1 MKDDSEGRV
10 KGRARMMHKRDT
22 FSDETVGSQSADYRS
37 DPDAVPHEGW
47 QTFAKHGVESEGPNP
62 SNADR
67 VRGEKAFPEK

>member
-10 KGRARMMHKRDT
+10 KGRARKMHLRDT
-22 FSDETVGSQSADYRS
+22 FSDETVGSGSADYRD

-47 QTFAKHGVESEGPNP
+47 QAFAKHGPAGEPPNP